1 MGKSIRVGLMP
12 VRFLPAVDYG
22 RRKKQ
27 TIFREK
33 NTMNTMTRGLAIS
46 LAVLFLSVFAAFS
59 STSPTNE
66 EAIYRRLIATL
77 PINEI
82 PMYDEGK
89 QEKTPK
95 MLKADADFI
104 ASIEK
109 EGLSH
114 KEGAE
119 KVVQL
124 GWSYMVKKDPATAIK
139 RFNQA
144 WLLDPENGNIYHGF
158 AVITAMR
165 GGPPAEVERFFKLAI
180 SKTQVRTE
188 AIVDYGRFL
197 WTEKRLDES
206 LTQLNKAFQLN
217 PDAENCRYNISF
229 VYYLKQDFNN
239 ACIWAKDAQQ
249 HGAQLEKGFLDDVC
263 HRAEKP

>member
-1 MGKSIRVGLMP
+1 
-12 VRFLPAVDYG
+12 
-22 RRKKQ
+22 
-27 TIFREK
+27 
-33 NTMNTMTRGLAIS
+33 MNTMTRGLIIS
-46 LAVLFLSVFAAFS
+46 FAVLFLSVSAAFS
-59 STSPTNE
+59 STSPINE
-66 EAIYRRLIATL
+66 ALYQNLVATL
-77 PINEI
+77 PINEL
-82 PMYDEGK
+82 PMYGER
-89 QEKTPK
+89 EKTPE
-95 MLKADADFI
+95 MLRNDADFI

-109 EGLSH
+109 QNLSR

-119 KVVQL
+119 KVAQL
-124 GWSYMVKKDPATAIK
+124 GWSYLAKKDPATAMK

-144 WLLDPENGNIYHGF
+144 WLLDPENGTAYHGF
-158 AVITAMR
+158 AVMTAMR

-180 SKTQVRTE
+180 SKPQVE
-188 AIVDYGRFL
+188 AEAFVDYGRFL